1 MLSADVQERVLWE
14 EGVRERI
21 LGEAKAEQHF
31 RGEVRVARG
40 RRERKRTPG
49 EKAAVVSV

>member
-1 MLSADVQERVLWE
+1 MYRREALGG

-21 LGEAKAEQHF
+21 LGEAKAGQRF

-40 RRERKRTPG
+40 RRERKCTPH
-49 EKAAVVSV
+49 EKAAAVWV